1 MDNSSA
7 AAVVIFV
14 IFAPLFRCMSGQRFF
29 IDKESEFS
37 LIRRSES
44 GQFADDYTDIRKSSL
59 PIEYLLPIGGAWS
72 SVSCNQG
79 VQTLL
84 RGCCRYK
91 APLSLCVLH
100 SEHID

>member
-44 GQFADDYTDIRKSSL
+44 GQFADDYTDIGNQAYLLSVL
-59 PIEYLLPIGGAWS
+59 PIRWGLVFSIL
-72 SVSCNQG
+72 
-79 VQTLL
+79 
-84 RGCCRYK
+84 
-91 APLSLCVLH
+91 
-100 SEHID
+100 